1 MRNQDALFIG
11 TDGVYLSFAS
21 LQQRG
26 EGGLRTLRR
35 VDLSGKSLFL
45 FDLDGVFYKG
55 KESRVYLGGSRVIK
69 ALRSRG
75 KKLFVLTN
83 NSTDSVETIHA
94 RLAEFS
100 IPVEREEIL
109 TSALLTAEYLS
120 KRHGEVS
127 YFLIG
132 EAGLE
137 SEMRRYG
144 HTRTEGEET
153 QFVVVGL
160 DRRLTYAKLDQA
172 ARLVRNGA
180 SIVAT
185 HSARLYMYN
194 NGPAIAT
201 GPIVRALEYATRK
214 KATVI
219 GKPSPLMFRI
229 ALERAGCAK
238 RQAVM
243 IGDQVDTDLED
254 ASKAGIDSI
263 LVTSGV
269 DQHAPGNAI
278 ATISNVDDLVDLL

>member
-1 MRNQDALFIG
+1 LKRRPI
-11 TDGVYLSFAS
+11 
-21 LQQRG
+21 
-26 EGGLRTLRR
+26 LRKK
-35 VDLSGKSLFL
+35 DLFL

-55 KESRVYLGGSRVIK
+55 KENREKIGGARAIE
-69 ALRSRG
+69 ALRESG

-83 NSTDSVETIHA
+83 NSTDSIETVHA
-94 RLAEFS
+94 RLAEFD
-100 IPVEREEIL
+100 IPVRKEEIL

-120 KRHGEVS
+120 KKHGKVS

-132 EAGLE
+132 EKGLE
-137 SEMRRYG
+137 SEMRKYG
-144 HTRTEGEET
+144 HSRTAGEA

-160 DRRLTYAKLDQA
+160 DRKLTYDKLDKA

-185 HSARLYMYN
+185 HTARLYMYN

-201 GPIVRALEYATRK
+201 GPIVRALEYATQK

-229 ALERAGCAK
+229 ALERAGCK
-238 RQAVM
+238 ERQAVM
-243 IGDQVDTDLED
+243 IGDQVDTDLEG
-254 ASKAGIDSI
+254 ASRAWIDSI
-263 LVTSGV
+263 LVTTGL
-269 DQHAPGNAI
+269 DQDARGSAI

>member
-1 MRNQDALFIG
+1 LKKRPI
-11 TDGVYLSFAS
+11 
-21 LQQRG
+21 
-26 EGGLRTLRR
+26 LR
-35 VDLSGKSLFL
+35 KKELFL
-45 FDLDGVFYKG
+45 FDLDGVFYAG
-55 KESRVYLGGSRVIK
+55 KENREKIGGTKAIE
-69 ALRSRG
+69 ALRRSGR
-75 KKLFVLTN
+75 KLFVLTN

-94 RLAEFS
+94 RLAKFS
-100 IPVEREEIL
+100 IPVEKEEIL

-120 KRHGEVS
+120 KKHGKVT

-137 SEMRRYG
+137 SEMARCG
-144 HTRTEGEET
+144 HTRTEGKDA
-153 QFVVVGL
+153 QFVVIGL
-160 DRRLTYAKLDQA
+160 DRRLSYDKLDQA

-214 KATVI
+214 KATLI

-229 ALERAGCAK
+229 TLERAGCTR

-243 IGDQVDTDLED
+243 IGDQVDTDLEG
-254 ASKAGIDSI
+254 ASRAGIDSV

-269 DQHAPGNAI
+269 DQDAQGIAI

>member
-1 MRNQDALFIG
+1 MKKRP
-11 TDGVYLSFAS
+11 V
-21 LQQRG
+21 
-26 EGGLRTLRR
+26 LRKK
-35 VDLSGKSLFL
+35 DLFL
-45 FDLDGVFYKG
+45 FDLDGVFYAG
-55 KESRVYLGGSRVIK
+55 KENREKIGGTKAIE
-69 ALRSRG
+69 ALRRSG

-83 NSTDSVETIHA
+83 NSTDSVETIST
-94 RLAEFS
+94 RLAEFD
-100 IPVEREEIL
+100 IPVKRDEIL

-120 KRHGEVS
+120 RKHGKIS
-127 YFLIG
+127 YFLVG

-137 SEMRRYG
+137 TEMRRCG
-144 HTRTEGEET
+144 HIRTEGDEA

-160 DRRLTYAKLDQA
+160 DRRLTYDKLDRA

-201 GPIVRALEYATRK
+201 GPIVRALEYATQK
-214 KATVI
+214 KATLI

-229 ALERAGCAK
+229 ALERTGCTK

-243 IGDQVDTDLED
+243 IGDQVDTDLKG
-254 ASKAGIDSI
+254 ASRAGIDSI

-269 DQHAPGNAI
+269 DHDAQGVAM
-278 ATISNVDDLVDLL
+278 ATISNVDDLADLL

>member
-1 MRNQDALFIG
+1 MKKRPILRNKD
-11 TDGVYLSFAS
+11 
-21 LQQRG
+21 
-26 EGGLRTLRR
+26 
-35 VDLSGKSLFL
+35 LFL
-45 FDLDGVFYKG
+45 FDLDGVFYRG
-55 KESRVYLGGSRVIK
+55 KENRERIGGTRAIE
-69 ALRSRG
+69 ALRRSG

-83 NSTDSVETIHA
+83 NSTDSVETVHA
-94 RLAEFS
+94 RLTEFS

-120 KRHGEVS
+120 KKHGKVS

-137 SEMRRYG
+137 AEMRRCG
-144 HTRTEGEET
+144 HTRTEGEDA

-160 DRRLTYAKLDQA
+160 DRRLTYDKLDRA

-185 HSARLYMYN
+185 HTARLYMYSD
-194 NGPAIAT
+194 GPAIAT
-201 GPIVRALEYATRK
+201 GPIVRALEYATQR

-238 RQAVM
+238 GQAVM
-243 IGDQVDTDLED
+243 IGDQVDTDLEG
-254 ASKAGIDSI
+254 ASRAGIDSI

-269 DQHAPGNAI
+269 DQDALGTAV
-278 ATISNVDDLVDLL
+278 ATIPNVDDLVDLL